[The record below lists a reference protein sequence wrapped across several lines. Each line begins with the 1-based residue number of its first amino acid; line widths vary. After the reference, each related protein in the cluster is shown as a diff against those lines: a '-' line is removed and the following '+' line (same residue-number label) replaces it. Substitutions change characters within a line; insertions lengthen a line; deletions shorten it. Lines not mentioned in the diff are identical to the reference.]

1 MLLSPQ
7 GPLSHRFCH
16 LTSVRVYGF
25 YVLFRE
31 NAMKVKVGFLFI
43 LFVAAMT
50 VLSTFS
56 LAQKDIKNA
65 DDPNKIIID
74 VSSIGKKMG
83 VPEDTIPFV
92 DGKTF
97 QLQRWNKE
105 YILKAIEELKPCFK
119 QPEKTCLLTEVPA
132 PWITL
137 ALIQALQPLNVHY
150 LYPAPGGTDLG
161 MIEFKRGEQAQNYGA
176 LFEVRED
183 GENVYINL
191 TTDKPSTMTTGE
203 HTFDI
208 KDLPKVIIP
217 DIPSGKNVFIH
228 GKGMYGAMVCIAWN
242 YAKDCKSLS
251 MAAHETDY
259 VCAISFTKEREVG
272 DVTKRTRENNL

>member
-1 MLLSPQ
+1 
-7 GPLSHRFCH
+7 
-16 LTSVRVYGF
+16 
-25 YVLFRE
+25 
-31 NAMKVKVGFLFI
+31 MKIKVGYLSI
-43 LFVAAMT
+43 LFAF
-50 VLSTFS
+50 VLMVLYAGLS
-56 LAQKDIKNA
+56 LAQTNDKKA
-65 DDPNKIIID
+65 DDPNKVIID
-74 VSSIGKKMG
+74 VSKIGKKMG

-97 QLQRWNKE
+97 KLQRWNKE
-105 YILKAIEELKPCFK
+105 HIKKAIEELKYCFK
-119 QPEKTCLLTEVPA
+119 EPGKTYLLTEVPA

-150 LYPAPGGTDLG
+150 LYPATGGTDLEL
-161 MIEFKRGEQAQNYGA
+161 IEFKRGKQEQNYGA
-176 LFEVRED
+176 IFEVKEEGD
-183 GENVYINL
+183 NVYINL

-208 KDLPKVIIP
+208 KNLSKVVIP

-242 YAKDCKSLS
+242 YAKNCKSLS

-272 DVTKRTRENNL
+272 DVTKRTLQNNL